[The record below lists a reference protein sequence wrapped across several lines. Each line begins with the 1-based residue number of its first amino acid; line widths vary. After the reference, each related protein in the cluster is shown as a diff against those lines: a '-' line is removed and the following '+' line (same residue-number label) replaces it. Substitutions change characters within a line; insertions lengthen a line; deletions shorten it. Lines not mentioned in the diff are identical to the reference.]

1 MNLLR
6 NELSYLISQRFSIGH
21 RVYENEYFTLFEKT
35 VRKTSRISGCNST
48 TRIIQ
53 SENKND
59 QSNSSFLQ
67 ERPINYFVT
76 VLLGAMEV

>member
-21 RVYENEYFTLFEKT
+21 RVYENEYFILFEKT
-35 VRKTSRISGCNST
+35 VRKTSRISRS
-48 TRIIQ
+48 IIQ

-76 VLLGAMEV
+76 VLLRVMEV